1 MLWVR
6 ISIRARCTALCDKVC
21 QWLVTG
27 RWFSPGT
34 PISSTNRIDRH
45 DIAEILLKV
54 ALNTIKQTNNLRTS
68 YAYYVT
74 KKTSTVLENTRP
86 KSTETKL
93 YIKMPTQWDI
103 LLVFSDNKP
112 DVSIQSIHSF
122 FDTFRSLFSSQYLM
136 KFLLHLLVSFVCG
149 ISFLNFFSSFLSKI
163 YKSKTDKYVFVLLNS
178 IFETTTILFVIK
190 VRTLFELKMWT
201 MSMLQ
206 WATNNSCWYYFCCRY
221 YEIYTFCISNSN
233 TVRLNFQTYINI

>member
-74 KKTSTVLENTRP
+74 KKHPRCLRTQDQNLQKPN
-86 KSTETKL
+86 
-93 YIKMPTQWDI
+93 YILKCPPNEIYFWYLAITN
-103 LLVFSDNKP
+103 LTYPYN
-112 DVSIQSIHSF
+112 QSIPFSI
-122 FDTFRSLFSSQYLM
+122 LFGLYFHHNILW
-136 KFLLHLLVSFVCG
+136 
-149 ISFLNFFSSFLSKI
+149 NFFYIFL
-163 YKSKTDKYVFVLLNS
+163 YL
-178 IFETTTILFVIK
+178 LFVEFLFLISSVLFFLKSIK
-190 VRTLFELKMWT
+190 VKP
-201 MSMLQ
+201 
-206 WATNNSCWYYFCCRY
+206 TNMFLYF
-221 YEIYTFCISNSN
+221 
-233 TVRLNFQTYINI
+233 